1 MGSIALMMI
10 HNCMSYL
17 GYANSNEMRKA
28 AEDNDKINQSSIEA
42 YKLVSNLSEDEIKTM
57 MNDETWLTAEECLKY
72 GFATEV
78 ADLEEDDP
86 EVQQSAFSIIRE
98 AVLKRNTNPLEQKI
112 DQLLAIL
119 QKEDEADPDDEDED
133 PDDPE
138 EDPDDEDEDSDDGK
152 QENCMSNIFKMLF
165 KEVN

>member
-1 MGSIALMMI
+1 MMI

-98 AVLKRNTNPLEQKI
+98 AVLLKKNTNPLEQKI

-119 QKEDEADPDDEDED
+119 QKEDEADPDEDD
-133 PDDPE
+133 

-152 QENCMSNIFKMLF
+152 QKNQMSDIFKMIF